1 MENKLTKFFQKNK
14 RTLGIIGLIIL
25 AIAFFIQKSEIN
37 IPIVS
42 GSVLGTFGGV
52 GISLGILL
60 IITGIVLIF
69 ATGGAAFTFV
79 IPVIGAGLLLV
90 KGGFITI
97 WADALI
103 KNPLVLIVGG
113 IILAFFIFRK
123 RK

>member
-1 MENKLTKFFQKNK
+1 MVNKLTTFFDKNK
-14 RTLGIIGLIIL
+14 KTLGIIGLIIL
-25 AIAFFIQKSEIN
+25 ALAFFIQKSEIN
-37 IPIVS
+37 IPVVS
-42 GSVLGTFGGV
+42 GSILGTFGGV
-52 GISLGILL
+52 GISMGILL

-103 KNPLVLIVGG
+103 RNPLVLIVGG
-113 IILAFFIFRK
+113 LILAYFIFR
-123 RK
+123 RKK

>member
-37 IPIVS
+37 IPIIS

-79 IPVIGAGLLLV
+79 IPVIGGGLLLV